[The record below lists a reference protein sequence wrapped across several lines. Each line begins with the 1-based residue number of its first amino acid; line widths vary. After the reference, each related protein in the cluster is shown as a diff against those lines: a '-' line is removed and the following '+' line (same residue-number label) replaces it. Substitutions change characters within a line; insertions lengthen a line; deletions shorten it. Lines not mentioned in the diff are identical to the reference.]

1 MVTICASHIDR
12 LIVHEHYDGSGGGGE
27 IHILWVSASNH
38 VDRDQTPPKGGQTW
52 VALKE
57 ALINMYIDRFS
68 CAF

>member
-1 MVTICASHIDR
+1 MNIMMEV
-12 LIVHEHYDGSGGGGE
+12 GGGE